1 MEIGAHGNID
11 FCISDAKILYMFL
24 FCKQSWIFFHG
35 RVNKVPLSGVI
46 MSLIF
51 SLSNILIGTAAYCS
65 G

>member
-1 MEIGAHGNID
+1 MIVPANVGHL
-11 FCISDAKILYMFL
+11 SVSAKAND
-24 FCKQSWIFFHG
+24 IFFQFV
-35 RVNKVPLSGVI
+35 VNISSFACVI